1 MILLIVTVQCS
12 DTINSNS
19 VMILLIVTED
29 VMILLI
35 VTVQCSDTI
44 NSNSAVILLIAIE
57 TV

>member
-12 DTINSNS
+12 DTINSN
-19 VMILLIVTED
+19 IR
-29 VMILLI
+29 
-35 VTVQCSDTI
+35 CNDTI